1 MNKLTTVISFT
12 LPHDAHFAKGKLQS
26 EGIEVFIKDELT
38 AHVNH
43 LYSGAIGGVKLQVR
57 SADVDAAHRILVDS
71 GYIQEHTNK
80 PNKLLMKLDQWT
92 LNCPLIGRLPVQLRL
107 LVAIAVVF
115 AIVVV
120 TIVLMSLPH

>member
-71 GYIQEHTNK
+71 GYIQEHTYK
-80 PNKLLMKLDQWT
+80 PNQWT

>member
-26 EGIEVFIKDELT
+26 EGIEVFLKDELT

-43 LYSGAIGGVKLQVR
+43 FYSGAIGGVKLQVR
-57 SADVDAAHRILVDS
+57 SADVDVAHRILVNA
-71 GYIQEHTNK
+71 GYIQEHAYK
-80 PNKLLMKLDQWT
+80 PNKLLVKLDKWT
-92 LNCPLIGRLPVQLRL
+92 LNWPLVGRLAVELRL

-120 TIVLMSLPH
+120 TIVLMALPH

>member
-1 MNKLTTVISFT
+1 MDKLTTVITFT

-57 SADVDAAHRILVDS
+57 SIDVDAAHRILVDS
-71 GYIQEHTNK
+71 GYIQEQTYK
-80 PNKLLMKLDQWT
+80 PNKLLVKLDKCTCHW
-92 LNCPLIGRLPVQLRL
+92 PLVGGLGVELRL
-107 LVAIAVVF
+107 LITVAVVF

-120 TIVLMSLPH
+120 AIVLVALP